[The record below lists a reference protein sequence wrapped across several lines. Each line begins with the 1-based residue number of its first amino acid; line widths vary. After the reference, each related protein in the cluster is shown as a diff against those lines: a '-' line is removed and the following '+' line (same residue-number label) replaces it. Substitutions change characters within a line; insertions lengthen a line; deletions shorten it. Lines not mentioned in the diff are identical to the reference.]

1 MITKKRKLSRSAA
14 GICGAALL
22 SSMPVGAD
30 AQSLVPGDRLLSVS
44 YTNLERED
52 AGTERNADTAI
63 ISYTYQRTT
72 RMAFTGYIGQS
83 RTEGVFP
90 PAPADRQET
99 DNPLIGARLSYDL
112 GSGREISASLIY
124 GDIGEQYTSGGS
136 TTRGNGDTLTGA
148 IRISQTLP
156 LAAQFFLN
164 GALSGSVSKSE
175 YDTPGISSSST
186 TIRYDGSLTLGYMA
200 TPDLFLEAGI
210 HRASA
215 NNVITI
221 TGSRGLTRGKI
232 GATYRFNRDTAI
244 ALNWMEG
251 IGAEDTHQRLQIN
264 LMRRF

>member
-1 MITKKRKLSRSAA
+1 MTKNRSFSRSATA
-14 GICGAALL
+14 VCSALL
-22 SSMPVGAD
+22 FSAVSIGVE
-30 AQSLVPGDRLLSVS
+30 AQSLTPGDHLLSFS

-63 ISYTYQRTT
+63 ISYTYQRTD
-72 RMAFTGYIGQS
+72 RMAFTGHIGQS

-99 DNPLIGARLSYDL
+99 DTPIIGAGLTYRLAP
-112 GSGREISASLIY
+112 GRQISASLIY

-136 TTRGNGDTLTGA
+136 TTRGNGDTLTA
-148 IRISQTLP
+148 ALRISQSVP
-156 LAAQFFLN
+156 LSTQVFLT
-164 GALSGSVSKSE
+164 GALSGAVSKSE
-175 YDTPGISSSST
+175 YDTPGISNSST
-186 TIRYDGSLTLGYMA
+186 AIRYDGSLTLGYMA

-221 TGSRGLTRGKI
+221 TGNRGLTRGKI